1 MSLVRARRYMMEASL
16 YLPLS
21 KYLFPLSTYFLETT
35 RGSLL
40 QATSRIRQSAVTNK
54 RRREIDI
61 VFTQDTNS
69 RVPRF
74 PRAPVHRLFGSVN
87 RPTDEPSASAV
98 RTEEPKNRRTARAS
112 VAKRGAY
119 PSSVRHSGGLFP
131 GCVGRRRMRSTFLVH

>member
-1 MSLVRARRYMMEASL
+1 MSLVSARRYMIEASL

-74 PRAPVHRLFGSVN
+74 PRAPVHRLFGCSVRSTGQPMN
-87 RPTDEPSASAV
+87 RVLQLCEP
-98 RTEEPKNRRTARAS
+98 RNRRTA
-112 VAKRGAY
+112 
-119 PSSVRHSGGLFP
+119 
-131 GCVGRRRMRSTFLVH
+131 